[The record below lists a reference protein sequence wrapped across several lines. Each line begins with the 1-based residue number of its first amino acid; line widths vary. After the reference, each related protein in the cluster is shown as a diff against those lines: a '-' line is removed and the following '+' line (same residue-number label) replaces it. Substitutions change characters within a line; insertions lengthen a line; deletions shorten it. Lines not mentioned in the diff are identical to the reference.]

1 MKKIALLSMLLVAA
15 ILPAQQSLPLDE
27 AIFTAGRYLNMRI
40 PSRAKVAVLNFL
52 APTEALSTYVTEELT
67 RALDRNPM
75 LTIVE
80 YSGHTQISETMID
93 IAQPIGKQLGVLVLV
108 LGSITANKA
117 EDDSLILRTKA
128 ISVQNTQAYW
138 TGTYPLLPDQTLTRL
153 QNLTEI
159 D

>member
-1 MKKIALLSMLLVAA
+1 MRKAALLSILLTMAGV
-15 ILPAQQSLPLDE
+15 LPAQQKLPLDE

-52 APTEALSTYVTEELT
+52 APTEALSSYVTEGLT
-67 RALDRNPM
+67 RALKRNPM

-80 YSGHTQISETMID
+80 YAGQTQISETMID
-93 IAQPIGKQLGVLVLV
+93 TAQPIGRQLGVLVLV
-108 LGSITANKA
+108 LGSITANSA
-117 EDDSLILRTKA
+117 ETDSLILRTKA
-128 ISVQNTQAYW
+128 VSVQNAQAYW

-153 QNLTEI
+153 QNI